1 MLSSIFSLK
10 HKDIAIT
17 GGYGYLG
24 KAISEG
30 LAEAGGTVFVLGRDE
45 DKFKESFL
53 NPGNIFFQTCDIR
66 DTNSI
71 RNAFKSITDKA
82 EKIDCLI
89 NNAFYS
95 KGSDPENLTDEEWN
109 YGIDGSLNSVYR
121 CIREIIPHFKEK
133 QAGKIINVSSMYGL
147 VSPDFS
153 IYEAAPN
160 ALNPPHYGAAK
171 AGVVQLTKYFACYLG
186 KYNVQVNAVTPGPFP
201 GETTQQ
207 NEAFIQNL
215 KAKNPL
221 GRIGKPE
228 DLQGAFI
235 LLSSNASDYIT
246 GHNLVV
252 DGGWTA
258 W

>member
-1 MLSSIFSLK
+1 MVASIFSLQNK
-10 HKDIAIT
+10 VIAIT

-24 KAISEG
+24 QAISSG
-30 LAEAGGTVFVLGRDE
+30 LAEAWATVYVLGRDE
-45 DKFKESFL
+45 TKFRESFQEAT
-53 NPGNIFFQTCDIR
+53 NIFFQNCDISS
-66 DTNSI
+66 TTSI
-71 RNAFKSITDKA
+71 QNAFKSIIDKSG
-82 EKIDCLI
+82 KIDCLI

-121 CIREIIPHFKEK
+121 CIREIIPHFKEN
-133 QAGKIINVSSMYGL
+133 QSGKIINVSSMYGV

-153 IYEAAPN
+153 IYDAAPN
-160 ALNPPHYGAAK
+160 SLNPPHYGAAK

-186 KYNVQVNAVTPGPFP
+186 KYNVQVNAITPGPFP
-201 GETTQQ
+201 GPATQK

-215 KAKNPL
+215 KEKNPL
-221 GRIGKPE
+221 GKIGKPE

-235 LLSSNASDYIT
+235 LLSSSASNFIT

-252 DGGWTA
+252 DGGWTE

>member
-1 MLSSIFSLK
+1 MVPSIFSLQ
-10 HKDIAIT
+10 HKIIAIT

-30 LAEAGGTVFVLGRDE
+30 LAAAGATVHVLGRSPE
-45 DKFKESFL
+45 KFSEAF
-53 NPGNIFFQTCDIR
+53 PDPANIFFQPCDVAS
-66 DTNSI
+66 TESI
-71 RNAFKSITDKA
+71 QEAFNTIIMQA
-82 EKIDCLI
+82 GKIDCLI

-95 KGSDPENLTDEEWN
+95 KGSNPEKLTDEEWS

-133 QAGKIINVSSMYGL
+133 QAGKIINVSSMYGV

-153 IYEAAPN
+153 IYESAPN
-160 ALNPPHYGAAK
+160 SLNPPHYGAAK

-186 KYNVQVNAVTPGPFP
+186 PYNVQVNAVTPGPFP

-221 GRIGKPE
+221 GKIGKPE

-235 LLSSNASDYIT
+235 LLSSQASDFIT
-246 GHNLVV
+246 GHNLIV